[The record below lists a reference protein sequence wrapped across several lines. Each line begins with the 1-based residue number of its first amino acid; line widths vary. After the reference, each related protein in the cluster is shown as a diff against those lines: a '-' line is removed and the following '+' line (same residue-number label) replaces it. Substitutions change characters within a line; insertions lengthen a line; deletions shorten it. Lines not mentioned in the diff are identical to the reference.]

1 MVSHPDDRSVGR
13 FTLIVIGLA
22 WAAAALVLLVASAA
36 GIVLDRPFKDFSRDP
51 VAVLEGPAYIGFVS
65 SMGAVAWAIGCGACL
80 VGALALT
87 GRVRTALICGGLL
100 TAILMADDL
109 LLIHEAY
116 IEIVGL
122 PMMIAPII
130 YAGLAIGFL
139 VVFREFV
146 RRHGLWI
153 LLVACALFAVSAAL
167 DVALDEDSPFLI
179 EDGSKLFGIVTWTSF
194 FVLATVREIQTGV
207 TTSDSE

>member
-1 MVSHPDDRSVGR
+1 
-13 FTLIVIGLA
+13 
-22 WAAAALVLLVASAA
+22 
-36 GIVLDRPFKDFSRDP
+36 
-51 VAVLEGPAYIGFVS
+51 
-65 SMGAVAWAIGCGACL
+65 
-80 VGALALT
+80 
-87 GRVRTALICGGLL
+87 
-100 TAILMADDL
+100 MADDL

-122 PMMIAPII
+122 PMMTAPII

-153 LLVACALFAVSAAL
+153 LLVACALFALSAAL

-194 FVLATVREIQTGV
+194 FVWRPSPRSRRGIAATDTE
-207 TTSDSE
+207 

>member
-1 MVSHPDDRSVGR
+1 MSRY
-13 FTLIVIGLA
+13 TLIGVGLA
-22 WAAAALVLLVASAA
+22 WAAAALILLVASAA
-36 GIVLDRPFKDFSRDP
+36 GMVLDRPFNDFSRDP
-51 VAVLEGPAYIGFVS
+51 VTVLEGPAYIGFVS
-65 SMGAVAWAIGCGACL
+65 SLGAVAWAIGCGACL

-87 GRVRTALICGGLL
+87 GRVRLALICGGLL

-109 LLIHEAY
+109 LLVHEAY
-116 IEIVGL
+116 IEFVGL
-122 PMMIAPII
+122 PMMAAPII

-167 DVALDEDSPFLI
+167 DVTLDEDSPFLI
-179 EDGSKLFGIVTWTSF
+179 EDGSKLFGIVTWSSF
-194 FVLATVREIQTGV
+194 FVLAAVGEIQAGLAATN
-207 TTSDSE
+207 TE

>member
-1 MVSHPDDRSVGR
+1 MSRY
-13 FTLIVIGLA
+13 TLIGVGLA
-22 WAAAALVLLVASAA
+22 WAAAALILLLASAA
-36 GIVLDRPFKDFSRDP
+36 GMVLDRPFNDFSRDP
-51 VAVLEGPAYIGFVS
+51 VTVLEGPAYIGFVS
-65 SMGAVAWAIGCGACL
+65 SLGAVAWAIGCGACL

-87 GRVRTALICGGLL
+87 GRVRLALTCGGLL

-109 LLIHEAY
+109 LLVHEAY
-116 IEIVGL
+116 IEFVGL
-122 PMMIAPII
+122 PMMAAPIV

-146 RRHGLWI
+146 RHHGLWI

-179 EDGSKLFGIVTWTSF
+179 EDGSKLFGIVTWSSF
-194 FVLATVREIQTGV
+194 FVLAAVGEIQAGLAATD
-207 TTSDSE
+207 TE